1 MKNNKKY
8 VIIISSILVLII
20 GYFIADSFLY
30 NGIKP
35 ITIHENG
42 FQGNYYA
49 KNDTQ
54 SQPTVILI
62 GGGQW
67 GDYWAEQ
74 IAKKGYA
81 SLSLPYT
88 RREDLPNLIEEI
100 NLEYFE
106 KAFNW
111 LTKQPAVHSDK
122 IIVMGASRNAELAL
136 ILAATFPEYIDGV
149 VAYAPSAVSWSNTV
163 LPYSS
168 PDLKASWKYKGI
180 AIPYVPMEKIQGN
193 NVSKIKTLPY
203 WKNGLAKINEVAKA
217 IIPIEKIKGPILLF
231 SGLDDKV
238 WPAATMANMLAER
251 IKIVNFNYDF
261 QNIQYEN
268 AGHLISTHPDIN
280 STITTGNMTID
291 GKVYEF
297 EFGGTMEGDS
307 KAKKDSRDKLF
318 LFLEKFK

>member
-8 VIIISSILVLII
+8 IVIISSILVVII
-20 GYFIADSFLY
+20 GYFIADNLLY
-30 NGIKP
+30 DGIQP
-35 ITIHENG
+35 IAIQEDG

-74 IAKKGYA
+74 IAKKGYT

-88 RREDLPNLIEEI
+88 QRDGLPILAEEVH
-100 NLEYFE
+100 LEYFE
-106 KAFNW
+106 KALNW
-111 LTKQPAVHSDK
+111 LSTQPEVDADN

-136 ILAATFPEYIDGV
+136 VLATVFPDDIYGV
-149 VAYAPSAVSWSNTV
+149 VAYAPSSVSWSNTV
-163 LPYSS
+163 LPYSADEVK
-168 PDLKASWKYKGI
+168 PSWIYNEV
-180 AIPYVPMEKIQGN
+180 AIPYVSMEKIQGN
-193 NVSKIKTLPY
+193 TTDTIETLPY
-203 WKNGLAKINEVAKA
+203 WKNGLAKTTEVDNA
-217 IIPIEKIKGPILLF
+217 IIKVEKINGPILLF

-251 IKIVNFNYDF
+251 IKATDFNYDF

-280 STITTGNMTID
+280 SDIKTGKMNVN
-291 GKVYEF
+291 GKTYTF
-297 EFGGTMEGDS
+297 AFGGTTEGDT
-307 KAKKDSRDKLF
+307 KAKKDAQNKLF
-318 LFLEKFK
+318 EFLEKLK